1 MLIFTD
7 NIRQARWLRVV
18 PDQKI
23 IKVKVYL
30 PPYFKRTG
38 LDEQGYSVLES
49 GSTLKDLFEKLKIP
63 FPAGTV
69 HLCRLNY
76 ENATLQQ
83 KLEDGDTVSFFSLIS
98 GG

>member
-1 MLIFTD
+1 M
-7 NIRQARWLRVV
+7 V

-23 IKVKVYL
+23 IKVRVYL
-30 PPYFKRTG
+30 PPYLESNQ
-38 LDEQGYSVLES
+38 LDEQGFITIEE
-49 GSTLKDLFEKLKIP
+49 GSTLGDLFKKLRVP
-63 FPAGTV
+63 FPAGAV

-76 ENATLQQ
+76 SKASLKQ